1 MAGRSIRLGRALFDE
16 SGRQYKWTGAD
27 IHMATIQQTIADKF
41 LAKLAQSKV
50 LDAERIDEIRGLLG
64 DGKKV
69 KAEDLVRIFSLPPGG
84 DLT

>member
-1 MAGRSIRLGRALFDE
+1 
-16 SGRQYKWTGAD
+16 
-27 IHMATIQQTIADKF
+27 MATIQQTIAEKF
-41 LAKLAQSKV
+41 LAKLAEAKV
-50 LDAERIDEIRGLLG
+50 LDIERIDEIRVLLG